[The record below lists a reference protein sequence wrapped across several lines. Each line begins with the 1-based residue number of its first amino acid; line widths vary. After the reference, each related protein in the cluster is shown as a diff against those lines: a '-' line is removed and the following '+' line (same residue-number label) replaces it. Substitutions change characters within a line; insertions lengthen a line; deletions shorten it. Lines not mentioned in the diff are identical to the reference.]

1 MQLGAVNLG
10 STKLAYKLFKLWLVK
25 TKTFEHKNIFLTT
38 NNTST
43 AFPFC
48 WKKQVEHFRRSN
60 YWHGLLPWIS
70 LFAPKKKKGC
80 VSCVHAHLLRASFD
94 TAFCSLFFS
103 PQIIVKEGSFSLK
116 TSCIL
121 FRAVLSWYS
130 NARKPDGSTFL
141 PFSCAPSF
149 LLLMS
154 LYWHIMATFFLYS
167 KIKVIPH
174 KRNILKRFYNVW

>member
-1 MQLGAVNLG
+1 MDKATLLFLFPCSFFFQKQKIKIKLERRKKTFDQCKDKAGVKEEAVGWCSCMQLGAVNLG

-70 LFAPKKKKGC
+70 LFAPKKKKRLC
-80 VSCVHAHLLRASFD
+80 FMRA
-94 TAFCSLFFS
+94 CSLA
-103 PQIIVKEGSFSLK
+103 
-116 TSCIL
+116 SCIIWH
-121 FRAVLSWYS
+121 R
-130 NARKPDGSTFL
+130 
-141 PFSCAPSF
+141 
-149 LLLMS
+149 LLLS
-154 LYWHIMATFFLYS
+154 LFPPSDYR
-167 KIKVIPH
+167 
-174 KRNILKRFYNVW
+174 KRRELFPENKLHPFPRCTVMI